1 MKRNISIM
9 KFILLTILS
18 VSCSVGLLKAQA
30 NQPKK
35 STKIKEIVVDGTVK
49 NETGNFIA
57 NASITIGEGGAS
69 YYTNNDGKFSVKVKM
84 GSMIIVEALGYDNK
98 YVDTKIEIPNI
109 EIIMHKTPLYSGV
122 KNRIELP
129 NLIQSDMR
137 HIVGAVSKING
148 ADLESYPDMML
159 NNALQG
165 KLLGLSSIMTSGGLA
180 NNPSDLFIR
189 GLHRDG
195 GNNIVVIVDGV
206 ERTIDMINAEEI
218 SSVEVLKDAT
228 AKILYGPRA
237 ANGVLLITTKRGE
250 KYKRIIKVN
259 VERGIQLPVAM
270 PKYLDSYNYA
280 KLYNEA
286 RTNDG
291 LTPLYSPTDLTG
303 YQNSTGPNDLR
314 YPNVDYYNY
323 FMKKLGEYRKAN
335 FEFSGGNDLARY
347 AFVGGYNGN
356 AGLQSV
362 GETPQRDRF
371 FARGNLDMKVTENI
385 SAYVGISGIFDITKR
400 SSFDHAATFAALSS
414 YRPNENALIVDET
427 IIKPDSAGFPPLAV
441 GIAGK
446 ENLLNQLQ
454 YGGNRTDENING
466 QLNFGLNFDLK
477 QIAKGLSAKAQV
489 SFDNYF
495 KGSAELDTRAATYLP
510 RWIMNAA
517 GNQDS
522 LLMILQ
528 SKTNIS
534 DKYTLPTTFTYN
546 TKSIIGSINYKNVFN
561 NVNALNIDLVT
572 NYMKTEVAGDAQDL
586 VFVNN
591 ALRVNYVRN
600 DKYIV
605 ELDGAYM
612 GSNKFIGS
620 NQHTPSFSAGL
631 GWIASEEDFIKNIA
645 SVNYLKIKA
654 SAGMLAYDGQTGYN
668 NYRDRWSDNG
678 SSLRLNNTLAPAV
691 TNFNQLGNPN
701 LKWEKSSEFNVGLEA
716 LLFDRKLWAE
726 VNYFNETRSD
736 MIQSLTA
743 IYSGVYGGLFSNSN
757 WGKVANSGIEAE
769 LKYSDKIGDLQF
781 QVGGNVIV
789 SKNELLAGNETA
801 YPGDASRI
809 GKSTDAM
816 LGYVAEGLF
825 GKDVPLAGHAV
836 QTFGGYQDGDI
847 AYQDLNSDGVIDE
860 LDRKQLGNSFP
871 TAQLGIDF
879 NLNYKGFGLYV
890 LGTSQLGVSSWKN
903 NNYYWVNGEDK
914 YSVATLDRYHAIENP
929 TGSFPRLTTTSGS
942 NNNVNSSY
950 WIQSADF
957 FRLKNVELNYT
968 FNDIAQIGLKQLKLY
983 VRGTNLFQL
992 SQVKDF
998 DPEVPNAGIS
1008 NYPILKTYTVGCS
1021 INF

>member
-1 MKRNISIM
+1 MERNINIM

-18 VSCSVGLLKAQA
+18 VSCSIGLLKAQDKET
-30 NQPKK
+30 KK
-35 STKIKEIVVDGTVK
+35 SIKIKEIIVEGIVK
-49 NETGNFIA
+49 NKTGSFINHA
-57 NASITIGEGGAS
+57 TITIGEGGAI
-69 YYTNNDGKFSVKVKM
+69 YYTNNDGKFSVKAKM

-98 YVDTKIEIPNI
+98 YIDTRIAIQNI
-109 EIIMHKTPLYSGV
+109 EVIMHKTPLFSGE
-122 KNRIELP
+122 KNKIELP
-129 NLIQSDMR
+129 NLIQSDKR
-137 HIVGAVSKING
+137 HTVGAVSKIDG
-148 ADLESYPDMML
+148 SDLESYPDMVFS
-159 NNALQG
+159 NALQG
-165 KLLGLSSIMTSGGLA
+165 KLLGLSSLMSSGGLA
-180 NNPSDLFIR
+180 NNPSSLFIR
-189 GLHRDG
+189 GMHRDG
-195 GNNIVVIVDGV
+195 GNDIVIIVDGV
-206 ERTIDMINAEEI
+206 ERTIDMLNAEEI

-259 VERGIQLPVAM
+259 VEYGVQSPGAM
-270 PKYLDSYNYA
+270 PKFLDSYNYA

-291 LTPLYSPTDLTG
+291 LAPLYSQADLIG

-323 FMKKLGEYRKAN
+323 FLKKQGEYRKTN
-335 FEFSGGNDLARY
+335 FEFSGGNDMARY

-371 FARGNLDMKVTENI
+371 FARGNLDMKVNDYI

-400 SSFDHAATFAALSS
+400 SSIDHAATFAALSS
-414 YRPNENALIVDET
+414 YRPNENALLIDNT
-427 IIKPDSAGFPPLAV
+427 ILRHDSTGFPPLAV

-446 ENLLNQLQ
+446 ENLLNQLR
-454 YGGNRTDENING
+454 YGGNRKDENING

-477 QIAKGLSAKAQV
+477 AVAKGLSAKAQI

-495 KGSAELDTRAATYLP
+495 TGSSELDTRSATYLP

-517 GNQDS
+517 GNPDS
-522 LLMILQ
+522 LLLAIQ
-528 SKTNIS
+528 SKTNLS
-534 DKYTLPTTFTYN
+534 DEYTLPTTFAYN
-546 TKSIIGSINYKNVFN
+546 TKSITGSLNYKNTFN
-561 NVNALNIDLVT
+561 DVHTLSADLVT
-572 NYMKTEVAGDAQDL
+572 NYMKTEVAGDMQDL

-591 ALRVNYVRN
+591 ALRINYVNN
-600 DKYIV
+600 DKYVV

-620 NQHTPSFSAGL
+620 NQYTPSFSGGL
-631 GWIASEEDFIKNIA
+631 GWIASEEDFVKNITF
-645 SVNYLKIKA
+645 VDYLKIKA
-654 SAGMLAYDGQTGYN
+654 SAGILAYDGQTGYN
-668 NYRDRWSDNG
+668 NYRDRWNDNG
-678 SSLRLNNTLAPAV
+678 STLRLNNTLTPAV
-691 TNFNQLGNPN
+691 TNLTQLGNPN
-701 LKWEKSSEFNVGLEA
+701 LKWEKSNEFNIGLEA
-716 LLFDRKLWAE
+716 LLFNKKLWVE
-726 VNYFNETRSD
+726 TNYFKETRYD
-736 MIQSLTA
+736 MIQNLTA
-743 IYSGVYGGLFSNSN
+743 IYSGMYGGLFSNSN
-757 WGKVANSGIEAE
+757 WGEVANSGIEAE
-769 LKYSDKIGDLQF
+769 LKYTDKMGDLLF

-789 SKNELLAGNETA
+789 SKNKLLEGNETA
-801 YPGDASRI
+801 YPDDASRI

-825 GKDVPLAGHAV
+825 GKDVPLASHAV
-836 QTFGGYQDGDI
+836 QTFGGCQEGDI
-847 AYQDLNSDGVIDE
+847 AYKDLNGDNVIDA

-871 TAQLGIDF
+871 TTQLGVDF
-879 NLNYKGFGLYV
+879 TLNYKGFGLYV
-890 LGTSQLGVSSWKN
+890 LGTSQLGMNTWKN

-914 YSVATLDRYHAIENP
+914 YSVATLDRYHAVENP

-942 NNNVNSSY
+942 NNYINSSY

-968 FNDIAQIGLKQLKLY
+968 FSNLAQIGLKKVKLF
-983 VRGTNLFQL
+983 VRGTNLLQL
-992 SQVKDF
+992 SQVKDL
-998 DPEVPNAGIS
+998 DPEVPNAGVS

-1021 INF
+1021 ISF